1 MIKCP
6 VDYMIH
12 EDVSEA
18 PFEVVKNPITDKVEK
33 SWDSKKKNKEVYK
46 SGFIF
51 MEGCFYN
58 DTRDRGNT
66 DLSQVIRDWVS
77 RGKRSVN
84 KNMKICLCFPL

>member
-1 MIKCP
+1 MSDVRDMIKCP

-58 DTRDRGNT
+58 DTR
-66 DLSQVIRDWVS
+66 
-77 RGKRSVN
+77 
-84 KNMKICLCFPL
+84 